1 MNEKQAIEVIKQ
13 VLDLATAKGI
23 FATINDSAAVI
34 EAFNIISKRIN
45 DETDA
50 NTDR

>member
-13 VLDLATAKGI
+13 VLDLATSKGI

-34 EAFNIISKRIN
+34 EAYNIISKKIN
-45 DETDA
+45 NESDEHT
-50 NTDR
+50 N